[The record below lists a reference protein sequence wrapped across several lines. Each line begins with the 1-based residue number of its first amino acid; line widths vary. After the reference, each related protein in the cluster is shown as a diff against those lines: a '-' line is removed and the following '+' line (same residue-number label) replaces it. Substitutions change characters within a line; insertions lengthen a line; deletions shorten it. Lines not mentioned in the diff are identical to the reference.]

1 MNNALRNVKEKATQT
16 ANSAPKAPSAP
27 TTTGGSIRQLVS
39 NARSTYN
46 EGGAQALREVKAR
59 GTQNTQS
66 TARTTGGTRL
76 QRVKNRDNI
85 GSYTENNFR
94 STPFDPAHPTLRSTL
109 GAMQDAFGSNTK
121 EWQKYFGIFQQET
134 QNSSSPIYSPYLF
147 NKPATNPKYAAQN
160 EAATQKFEAQWA
172 DAKAKAAYWAGRTD
186 LNLSD
191 DDIIARVNLDGYSEI
206 KALNKDIAQ
215 GKTAYFTRSLGY
227 SPDVLYGVIWA
238 ARNGGSTGN
247 DLADLTQYARGV
259 GKGYQRND
267 DIQARLDPVSE
278 RYNPYSVGSTADDLT
293 SYFGVSQFDTDWLQ
307 KNRYLLN
314 GDDNDVKRYQQVYAA
329 EQTTLQAEAEYA
341 ELQNRLQSWFKT
353 DVDDPDTIMDQLFKA
368 DDILGTKALDTLGKM
383 DESLRSGK
391 IMTMTRP
398 VEYSY
403 RDIEAQVR
411 QHCEEV
417 KAQKQTAELAN
428 EISEATGAGNTDIDA
443 NTNINL
449 SRNRNVQNAMPTM
462 QRYGTPGEKLA
473 FATSAPGYEAYQQ
486 QVTDAVTT
494 AQMSPEKTYAMLL
507 YDANQYAAKNYLAA
521 REEEDAYRE
530 ALARYDEEIA
540 DLRAEG
546 VTEEALERWYPK
558 PERKEE
564 QFASIVQSYETAAK
578 LNGENGA
585 DTSLLKVMD
594 YLYDNGKDYVPTQ
607 WSATTAF
614 QMLLDS
620 GEYSYE
626 QVAQGA
632 RETIEQKQAKIE
644 EINGVL
650 EKAEEAGVAGADKYV
665 RNLRRQVEACQQDI
679 DDAKYFLI
687 PEEKDFKETVAEYK
701 TQAMEAWKGRE
712 WTYNRVLHN
721 SRDGIPFAAYA
732 LTNAGEYSE
741 WLNAIDTNYA
751 LMTDQEKDTYLY
763 LAATGGNEKAQEYY
777 KYLNEELL
785 PVRESGE
792 LQALAQDLASSG
804 VVGATAATALSVALS
819 PAQVAGTVYSV
830 IAKMRGEEINPYH
843 GSFAANMFI
852 SSARGTVK
860 NEIDEALGEDT
871 GWATFANIA
880 YDALT
885 SSGDS
890 LLSGAIGSGIAGSLG
905 GIASKI
911 PGGGKVAAYMADKG
925 ASVASVLFMGQE
937 AASGA
942 VMDAKMRGATD
953 TQALLMGGITWA
965 AESGT
970 EFLPMEEILDA
981 FKGSSTEAARG
992 LVARVVRSV
1001 FEEAPGE
1008 MVNELV
1014 EGIAD
1019 DQIMGAM
1026 SERNMAVREYM
1037 ANGMSEEEAER
1048 QATKDFVSDIL
1059 YAGAT
1064 GAMSGAMSTG
1074 TAWLGGKLNRQG
1086 NGTETQTGTDT
1097 GIDTMQEAAAGTMN
1111 AQGTAQQTGA
1121 PLTEAQT
1128 QRANEILQEKMA
1140 KSAQNNETGRL
1151 LNPTQSNQADA
1162 AESQKMQA
1170 FEAFYPQ
1177 LTALSK
1183 ARLTQNKAGVSSV
1196 ISGVMQALGLD
1207 AETARAAGQTLV
1219 ERIGGD
1225 RAVSAMQR
1233 ILYSSVEQG
1242 IDTGEAAKAIAYN
1255 ALAETESGANSVYE
1269 LSFGSIGSI
1278 PAETLNS
1285 FIAESLTN
1293 ANAEGAMQQMQ
1304 KRVTD
1309 NAIANMMREVVADGG
1324 LDGIR
1329 TYEVALRQAEENVR
1343 IARENLERVQAERDA
1358 AAQNLQDIQAKFAQ
1372 TPADPQIAGA
1382 MQQATRDMEGKAK
1395 VAAEYLQSMRKFQT
1409 QQQVAET
1416 TLSNAQESAMTKV
1429 RQEAMQRVMEQRAA
1443 LEAEARAAD
1452 EAARQMLAQ
1461 AQENVAAENEAQES
1475 AAESGQGY
1483 RRKQFIPYEGAVP
1496 QQRENTQRE
1505 TTVIDDA
1512 NLAQAQQIINQ
1523 AQNQADGPGKI
1534 RKLIKNAYLELFGTR
1549 FDRQKVVVDGVQFD
1563 NQPYEVTIYKNL
1575 IDKVVSDPGMSA
1587 EKMSVLGNLEQTI
1600 KNSEYLTSSGVDRSS
1615 QAKKDVVRYDYLSS
1629 GVKINGTD
1637 YNAVLTI
1644 EVYDHNNKMK
1654 TYRLEN
1660 IEMTPTSE
1668 ITTGYVLA
1676 LRGVLPGEHFTSLT
1690 SGTVPGP
1697 QGGASSSAD
1706 SVAQNAASVN
1716 PSVSSSTLEYSYG
1729 AQEGTQR
1736 TQAEANGPVIS
1747 PIETA
1752 RQLAN
1757 DLGIGATLGTRKMDV
1772 SKRGQVPK
1780 EVLGYYERRAKYM
1793 AVREGEASNFGVTM
1807 HEAGHAI
1814 ADKTGLTGTQEMIDR
1829 LAPEFAKN
1837 YSADN
1842 LGREAFAEFT
1852 RLYMQDSTQAET
1864 FAGREFMQQFETALR
1879 NAGIDKAVH
1888 TARDRIQSYEA
1899 ATTLERVRASWIDQA
1914 DTVRKG
1920 SLAEREAAFVTEV
1933 FDWTRPMENVDKAV
1947 YKQTGEYGNLRTTA
1961 KRRNFTDRVVSNL
1974 FTNALTDADGKI
1986 IGEAFSKA
1994 FEGIDAKNADD
2005 FISYALMKHALDRD
2019 AQGKQVLAND
2029 ITTQQMQRQ
2038 IAQMEEASPE
2048 YAEALDKFE
2057 NSWNKFM
2064 QAWMVDT
2071 GMLSQADFDAM
2082 RAMYPHY
2089 LPTQRYLGNEAGY
2102 RGGRGTFTLRSAK
2115 GSDLQ
2120 VINPLDSIANY
2131 VNRIVDTVYKNNA
2144 ALEWHNAFQTTEGL
2158 GQYAREITSDMAR
2171 ESVNTEDVQA
2181 QVRQILED
2189 AKTDSDVL
2197 ADVLNAIGTEAVAWR
2212 DTGTSKEGNVLAV
2225 QLPDGTKAYYQFTQ
2239 EGKLL
2244 YNALTGN
2251 GKATSAQVTSAL
2263 RPFARLTG
2271 FMSKMATTYAPTFAA
2286 SNPIK
2291 DIQSSINYG
2300 SWATTYGDGMFKW
2313 ARAFYEVW
2321 KEKGEYKN
2329 YLAMGGGGWNAVQT
2343 GTRAATDEYRAKLF
2357 KDYWKRDTKSRIGH
2371 VGEKVMDAITLDRL
2385 NEIIENTSRY
2395 AEYRFGK
2402 HDKSTAEGNM
2412 QAFQAA
2418 QEVTTDF
2425 ASGGAGKAVVAARSI
2440 IPFLNPNLQGV
2451 YRAGRELT
2459 GKERGREGA
2468 RMAKRVFNTAM
2479 VSAIAAVLRNA
2490 RGDEDKKRYAMIS
2503 DEIKTGHVILP
2514 NWFNKNSDRRFVRI
2528 PISQDPFDQAI
2539 HSMVTSAIEQYDGTD
2554 DFITELLA
2562 GASAIVSNVTLG
2574 ASELLEDGDVDERL
2588 NGIMSGTVFGPIWG
2602 LATNQNYY
2610 GGQII
2615 SDRLGELSK
2624 PLQYDDTTPEAF
2636 KWLGRVTGA
2645 SPKALEYLFN
2655 QYGGYGGQLLVNTT
2669 SNVMTG
2675 DFQPLDVVKSL
2686 LTSFHKRFTIDSA
2699 YTNDISSA
2707 YSANRAFLTELKNDV
2722 KKTGTDGGLLRGSL
2736 TEDERK
2742 QAYEEAVQ
2750 MTSKGG
2756 LIYDTND
2763 EISTL
2768 WEQVNAAKNDPDMT
2782 DAERNQKILEYRDAI
2797 ADKQMAVND
2806 AMTDYYNKY
2815 VSSPNLFER
2824 MIGGIQDVT
2833 PYTAFEKLS
2842 STFADDYDRG
2852 SDYMAKSHAVWEA
2865 TGKDSAIPHPK
2876 ESFSQGGV
2884 EYTISEKDWPA
2895 WEASYRDAYQA
2906 YVDANAARWNQLTE
2920 EQKLKVLTNAHTKAH
2935 DAAKAWYMQEHA
2947 SEMRQSGK

>member
-1 MNNALRNVKEKATQT
+1 M
-16 ANSAPKAPSAP
+16 
-27 TTTGGSIRQLVS
+27 
-39 NARSTYN
+39 
-46 EGGAQALREVKAR
+46 
-59 GTQNTQS
+59 
-66 TARTTGGTRL
+66 
-76 QRVKNRDNI
+76 
-85 GSYTENNFR
+85 
-94 STPFDPAHPTLRSTL
+94 PA
-109 GAMQDAFGSNTK
+109 
-121 EWQKYFGIFQQET
+121 
-134 QNSSSPIYSPYLF
+134 
-147 NKPATNPKYAAQN
+147 
-160 EAATQKFEAQWA
+160 
-172 DAKAKAAYWAGRTD
+172 
-186 LNLSD
+186 
-191 DDIIARVNLDGYSEI
+191 
-206 KALNKDIAQ
+206 
-215 GKTAYFTRSLGY
+215 
-227 SPDVLYGVIWA
+227 
-238 ARNGGSTGN
+238 
-247 DLADLTQYARGV
+247 
-259 GKGYQRND
+259 
-267 DIQARLDPVSE
+267 
-278 RYNPYSVGSTADDLT
+278 
-293 SYFGVSQFDTDWLQ
+293 
-307 KNRYLLN
+307 YLLN

-353 DVDDPDTIMDQLFKA
+353 DVDDPDAIMEQLFKA

-403 RDIEAQVR
+403 REIEAQVR

-449 SRNRNVQNAMPTM
+449 SRSRNVQNSWPTV

-507 YDANQYAAKNYLAA
+507 YDANQYAAKNYLAV

-540 DLRAEG
+540 DLRAQG
-546 VTEEALERWYPK
+546 VTEEELARWYPK
-558 PERKEE
+558 PERKEA
-564 QFASIVQSYETAAK
+564 QISDIVQSYETAAK
-578 LNGENGA
+578 LNGGNGA

-650 EKAEEAGVAGADKYV
+650 KKAEEAGVAGADKYV

-687 PEEKDFKETVAEYK
+687 PEEKDFKEVVSAYREKAKEAWSGFDLFAGFK
-701 TQAMEAWKGRE
+701 TQKDGVPQFDYQLATIVNEKTGR
-712 WTYNRVLHN
+712 R
-721 SRDGIPFAAYA
+721 GIHDNQSDRYINF
-732 LTNAGEYSE
+732 LTDNE
-741 WLNAIDTNYA
+741 I
-751 LMTDQEKDTYLY
+751 DTYLY
-763 LAATGGNEKAQEYY
+763 ISATQGYDKAQEYY
-777 KYLNEELL
+777 NHLKEEAL
-785 PVRESGE
+785 PVRASSAVAENT
-792 LQALAQDLASSG
+792 ADIASSG
-804 VVGATAATALSVALS
+804 ALGAAAATALSVLAS
-819 PAQVAGTVYSV
+819 PAQAVGTVYSA
-830 IAKMRGEEINPYH
+830 IAAKRGDEINPYH

-860 NEIDEALGEDT
+860 NEINNALGEDT
-871 GWATFANIA
+871 GWATFANMA

-885 SSGDS
+885 NSGDS
-890 LLSGAIGSGIAGSLG
+890 LLSGAIGSGIAGSIG

-911 PGGGKVAAYMADKG
+911 PGGGKVAAYMAGRG
-925 ASVASVLFMGQE
+925 AKVGSTLFLGQK

-942 VMDAKMRGATD
+942 VMDAKLRGATD
-953 TQALLMGGITWA
+953 TQALLMGGITWVV
-965 AESGT
+965 ESGT
-970 EFLPMEEILDA
+970 EFLPMDEILDA

-1008 MVNELV
+1008 MASELL
-1014 EGIAD
+1014 EGLAD
-1019 DQIMGAM
+1019 KWIMGAM

-1064 GAMSGAMSTG
+1064 GAMSGAMSTS
-1074 TAWLGGKLNRQG
+1074 TVWLGGKLRRQG
-1086 NGTETQTGTDT
+1086 TGTEAQTGMDT
-1097 GIDTMQEAAAGTMN
+1097 SVDTTQETAAETVN
-1111 AQGTAQQTGA
+1111 AQETAQQTGA
-1121 PLTEAQT
+1121 PLTEAQA

-1140 KSAQNNETGRL
+1140 KSAQNNEIGRL
-1151 LNPTQSNQADA
+1151 LNPTKSNQADA
-1162 AESQKMQA
+1162 AESRKMQA

-1255 ALAETESGANSVYE
+1255 ALSETESGANSVYE

-1285 FIAESLTN
+1285 FISESLTN
-1293 ANAEGAMQQMQ
+1293 ANAEGSMQQMQ

-1343 IARENLERVQAERDA
+1343 TARENLERVQAERDA

-1395 VAAEYLQSMRKFQT
+1395 VVAEYLQSMRKFQT

-1429 RQEAMQRVMEQRAA
+1429 RQEAIQRVMEQRAA

-1461 AQENVAAENEAQES
+1461 AKENAAAQNAAQES
-1475 AAESGQGY
+1475 TAESGQGY

-1512 NLAQAQQIINQ
+1512 NLAQAQQILSD
-1523 AQNQADGPGKI
+1523 AQQEAESPSGVRSLVKA
-1534 RKLIKNAYLELFGTR
+1534 AYRALFGER
-1549 FDRQKVVVDGVQFD
+1549 FNQKQVTVDNVQFD
-1563 NQPYEVTIYKNL
+1563 GQPYTVTIFKNL
-1575 IDKVVSDPGMSA
+1575 INKVVSDPNLSA
-1587 EKMSVLGNLEQTI
+1587 EKMSVLGQIEQVI
-1600 KNSEYLTSSGVDRSS
+1600 KKANYEESSGVDRMT
-1615 QAKKDVVRYDYLSS
+1615 QNKDEVVRYDYLSS
-1629 GVKINGTD
+1629 DASINGTNYD
-1637 YNAVLTI
+1637 LRFVV
-1644 EVYDHNNKMK
+1644 EVYEKHNKLK
-1654 TYRLEN
+1654 TYLLRD
-1660 IEMTPTSE
+1660 IEMTPASLP
-1668 ITTGYVLA
+1668 TTGPVPA
-1676 LRGVLPGEHFTSLT
+1676 HTGTTTLPPTGSVPAAQSGESFD
-1690 SGTVPGP
+1690 V
-1697 QGGASSSAD
+1697 D
-1706 SVAQNAASVN
+1706 SIAQNATSVN
-1716 PSVSSSTLEYSYG
+1716 PSVSNSTLEYSYG
-1729 AQEGTQR
+1729 AQEGTHR
-1736 TQAEANGPVIS
+1736 TQAEASAPVIS

-1752 RQLAN
+1752 RQLAGE
-1757 DLGIGATLGTRKMDV
+1757 LGIGATLGTRKMDV

-1814 ADKTGLTGTQEMIDR
+1814 ADKTGLTGTQEMIDH

-1837 YSADN
+1837 YSADK

-1933 FDWTRPMENVDKAV
+1933 FDWTRPMEDVDKAV
-1947 YKQTGEYGNLRTTA
+1947 YKQTGKYGNLRTTA

-1974 FTNALTDADGKI
+1974 FTNALTDADGKV

-2038 IAQMEEASPE
+2038 IAQMEEANPE

-2131 VNRIVDTVYKNNA
+2131 VSRIVDTVYKNNA

-2181 QVRQILED
+2181 QVRRILED
-2189 AKTDSDVL
+2189 AKTDGDVL
-2197 ADVLNAIGTEAVAWR
+2197 ADVLNAIGPEAVAWR

-2225 QLPDGTKAYYQFTQ
+2225 QLPDGTKAY
-2239 EGKLL
+2239 
-2244 YNALTGN
+2244 
-2251 GKATSAQVTSAL
+2251 
-2263 RPFARLTG
+2263 
-2271 FMSKMATTYAPTFAA
+2271 
-2286 SNPIK
+2286 
-2291 DIQSSINYG
+2291 
-2300 SWATTYGDGMFKW
+2300 
-2313 ARAFYEVW
+2313 
-2321 KEKGEYKN
+2321 
-2329 YLAMGGGGWNAVQT
+2329 
-2343 GTRAATDEYRAKLF
+2343 
-2357 KDYWKRDTKSRIGH
+2357 
-2371 VGEKVMDAITLDRL
+2371 
-2385 NEIIENTSRY
+2385 
-2395 AEYRFGK
+2395 
-2402 HDKSTAEGNM
+2402 
-2412 QAFQAA
+2412 
-2418 QEVTTDF
+2418 
-2425 ASGGAGKAVVAARSI
+2425 
-2440 IPFLNPNLQGV
+2440 
-2451 YRAGRELT
+2451 
-2459 GKERGREGA
+2459 
-2468 RMAKRVFNTAM
+2468 
-2479 VSAIAAVLRNA
+2479 
-2490 RGDEDKKRYAMIS
+2490 
-2503 DEIKTGHVILP
+2503 
-2514 NWFNKNSDRRFVRI
+2514 
-2528 PISQDPFDQAI
+2528 
-2539 HSMVTSAIEQYDGTD
+2539 
-2554 DFITELLA
+2554 
-2562 GASAIVSNVTLG
+2562 
-2574 ASELLEDGDVDERL
+2574 
-2588 NGIMSGTVFGPIWG
+2588 
-2602 LATNQNYY
+2602 
-2610 GGQII
+2610 
-2615 SDRLGELSK
+2615 
-2624 PLQYDDTTPEAF
+2624 
-2636 KWLGRVTGA
+2636 
-2645 SPKALEYLFN
+2645 
-2655 QYGGYGGQLLVNTT
+2655 
-2669 SNVMTG
+2669 
-2675 DFQPLDVVKSL
+2675 
-2686 LTSFHKRFTIDSA
+2686 
-2699 YTNDISSA
+2699 
-2707 YSANRAFLTELKNDV
+2707 
-2722 KKTGTDGGLLRGSL
+2722 
-2736 TEDERK
+2736 
-2742 QAYEEAVQ
+2742 
-2750 MTSKGG
+2750 
-2756 LIYDTND
+2756 
-2763 EISTL
+2763 
-2768 WEQVNAAKNDPDMT
+2768 
-2782 DAERNQKILEYRDAI
+2782 
-2797 ADKQMAVND
+2797 
-2806 AMTDYYNKY
+2806 
-2815 VSSPNLFER
+2815 
-2824 MIGGIQDVT
+2824 
-2833 PYTAFEKLS
+2833 
-2842 STFADDYDRG
+2842 
-2852 SDYMAKSHAVWEA
+2852 
-2865 TGKDSAIPHPK
+2865 
-2876 ESFSQGGV
+2876 
-2884 EYTISEKDWPA
+2884 
-2895 WEASYRDAYQA
+2895 
-2906 YVDANAARWNQLTE
+2906 
-2920 EQKLKVLTNAHTKAH
+2920 
-2935 DAAKAWYMQEHA
+2935 
-2947 SEMRQSGK
+2947 

>member
-1 MNNALRNVKEKATQT
+1 MNNALSRIKEKATQT
-16 ANSAPKAPSAP
+16 ANSAPKTPSAP

-39 NARSTYN
+39 NARSTYS
-46 EGGAQALREVKAR
+46 EGGAQALREVKTR
-59 GTQNTQS
+59 GPRNTQ
-66 TARTTGGTRL
+66 TAARTTGGTRL
-76 QRVKNRDNI
+76 QRIKTSDSI
-85 GSYTENNFR
+85 GGYTENSFQ

-109 GAMQDAFGSNTK
+109 GAMQDAFGSNPK

-215 GKTAYFTRSLGY
+215 GKTGYYTRSLGY
-227 SPDVLYGVIWA
+227 SPEVLYGVIWA

-259 GKGYQRND
+259 GNGYERND

-293 SYFGVSQFDTDWLQ
+293 SYFGVAQFDTDWLQ

-353 DVDDPDTIMDQLFKA
+353 DVDDPDAIMEQLFKA

-403 RDIEAQVR
+403 REIEAQVR

-449 SRNRNVQNAMPTM
+449 SRSRNVQNSWPTV

-486 QVTDAVTT
+486 QVSDAVTT

-507 YDANQYAAKNYLAA
+507 YDANQYAAKNYLAV

-540 DLRAEG
+540 DLRAQG
-546 VTEEALERWYPK
+546 VTEEELARWYPK
-558 PERKEE
+558 PERKEA
-564 QFASIVQSYETAAK
+564 QISDIVQSYETAAK
-578 LNGENGA
+578 LNGVNGA

-650 EKAEEAGVAGADKYV
+650 KKAEEAGVAGADKYV

-687 PEEKDFKETVAEYK
+687 PEEKDFKEVVSAYREKAKEAWSGFDLFAGFK
-701 TQAMEAWKGRE
+701 TQKDGVPQFDYQLATIVNEKTGR
-712 WTYNRVLHN
+712 R
-721 SRDGIPFAAYA
+721 GIHDNQSDRYINF
-732 LTNAGEYSE
+732 LTDNE
-741 WLNAIDTNYA
+741 I
-751 LMTDQEKDTYLY
+751 DTYLY
-763 LAATGGNEKAQEYY
+763 ISATQGYDKAQEYY
-777 KYLNEELL
+777 NHLKEEAL
-785 PVRESGE
+785 PVRASNAVAENT
-792 LQALAQDLASSG
+792 ADIASSG
-804 VVGATAATALSVALS
+804 ALGAAAATALSVLAS
-819 PAQVAGTVYSV
+819 PAQAVGTVYSA
-830 IAKMRGEEINPYH
+830 IAAIRGDEINPYH

-852 SSARGTVK
+852 TSARGTVK
-860 NEIDEALGEDT
+860 SEINDALGEDT
-871 GWATFANIA
+871 GWAKFANMA

-890 LLSGAIGSGIAGSLG
+890 LLSGAIGSGIAGSIG

-925 ASVASVLFMGQE
+925 ASVSSVLFMGQE

-942 VMDAKMRGATD
+942 VMDAKLRGATD

-970 EFLPMEEILDA
+970 EFLPMEKILDA

-1001 FEEAPGE
+1001 FVEAPGE
-1008 MVNELV
+1008 MVNELL

-1026 SERNMAVREYM
+1026 SERDMAVREYM

-1064 GAMSGAMSTG
+1064 GAMSGAMSTS
-1074 TAWLGGKLNRQG
+1074 TAWLGGKLHRQG
-1086 NGTETQTGTDT
+1086 TGTEAQTGTDT
-1097 GIDTMQEAAAGTMN
+1097 GVDTTQEAAANTVN
-1111 AQGTAQQTGA
+1111 AQGTAQQQGA
-1121 PLTEAQT
+1121 PLTEAQA

-1140 KSAQNNETGRL
+1140 KNAQNNETGRL
-1151 LNPTQSNQADA
+1151 LNLTESNAADA
-1162 AESQKMQA
+1162 AESRKMQA

-1255 ALAETESGANSVYE
+1255 ALAETESGANTVYE

-1293 ANAEGAMQQMQ
+1293 ANAEGSMQQMQ

-1324 LDGIR
+1324 LDGVR

-1343 IARENLERVQAERDA
+1343 TARENLERVQAERDA

-1395 VAAEYLQSMRKFQT
+1395 VVAEYLQSMRKFQT

-1429 RQEAMQRVMEQRAA
+1429 RQEAVQRVMEQRAA

-1461 AQENVAAENEAQES
+1461 AQENVAAENSAQSE
-1475 AAESGQGY
+1475 
-1483 RRKQFIPYEGAVP
+1483 
-1496 QQRENTQRE
+1496 
-1505 TTVIDDA
+1505 
-1512 NLAQAQQIINQ
+1512 
-1523 AQNQADGPGKI
+1523 
-1534 RKLIKNAYLELFGTR
+1534 ELFDVG
-1549 FDRQKVVVDGVQFD
+1549 
-1563 NQPYEVTIYKNL
+1563 
-1575 IDKVVSDPGMSA
+1575 SA
-1587 EKMSVLGNLEQTI
+1587 
-1600 KNSEYLTSSGVDRSS
+1600 
-1615 QAKKDVVRYDYLSS
+1615 
-1629 GVKINGTD
+1629 
-1637 YNAVLTI
+1637 
-1644 EVYDHNNKMK
+1644 
-1654 TYRLEN
+1654 
-1660 IEMTPTSE
+1660 
-1668 ITTGYVLA
+1668 
-1676 LRGVLPGEHFTSLT
+1676 
-1690 SGTVPGP
+1690 
-1697 QGGASSSAD
+1697 
-1706 SVAQNAASVN
+1706 AQNAVSVN
-1716 PSVSSSTLEYSYG
+1716 PGVSNSTLEYSYEG
-1729 AQEGTQR
+1729 QEGTQR
-1736 TQAEANGPVIS
+1736 TQAEANTPVIS

-1752 RQLAN
+1752 RQLAGE
-1757 DLGIGATLGTRKMDV
+1757 LGIGATLGTRKMDV

-1814 ADKTGLTGTQEMIDR
+1814 ADKTGLTGTQEMIDH

-1837 YSADN
+1837 YSADK

-1852 RLYMQDSTQAET
+1852 RLYMQDSTQAEA

-1933 FDWTRPMENVDKAV
+1933 FDWTRPMEDVDKAV

-1974 FTNALTDADGKI
+1974 FTNALTDADGKV

-2038 IAQMEEASPE
+2038 IVQMEEASPE

-2131 VNRIVDTVYKNNA
+2131 VQRIVDTVYKNNA

-2181 QVRQILED
+2181 QVRRILED
-2189 AKTDSDVL
+2189 AKTDGDVL
-2197 ADVLNAIGTEAVAWR
+2197 ADVLNAIGPEAVAWR

-2225 QLPDGTKAYYQFTQ
+2225 QLPDGTKVYYQFTQ

-2251 GKATSAQVTSAL
+2251 GKATSAQVTAAL
-2263 RPFARLTG
+2263 RPLARLTG

-2300 SWATTYGDGMFKW
+2300 SWATTYGDGMVKW

-2321 KEKGEYKN
+2321 KEKGEYRN

-2343 GTRAATDEYRAKLF
+2343 GTRAAADKYRAKLF
-2357 KDYWKRDTKSRIGH
+2357 KDYWKRDAKSRIGH
-2371 VGEKVMDAITLDRL
+2371 VGEKVMDVITLDRL

-2412 QAFQAA
+2412 KAFQAA

-2451 YRAGRELT
+2451 YRAVRELT
-2459 GKERGREGA
+2459 GRERGREGA
-2468 RMAKRVFNTAM
+2468 RMAKRIFNMAM

-2490 RGDEDKKRYAMIS
+2490 QGDEDDKKRYAMIS
-2503 DEIKTGHVILP
+2503 DEIKTGHIIVP

-2539 HSMVTSAIEQYDGTD
+2539 HSIVTSAIEQYDGTD

-2574 ASELLEDGDVDERL
+2574 VSELLEDGDVEARL

-2615 SDRLGELSK
+2615 SDRLGGLSN

-2675 DFQPLDVVKSL
+2675 DFKSLDVVKSL

-2722 KKTGTDGGLLRGSL
+2722 QKTGTDGGLLRGGL

-2742 QAYEEAVQ
+2742 RAYEEAVQ
-2750 MTSKGG
+2750 MTSEGG
-2756 LIYDTND
+2756 LIYETNG
-2763 EISTL
+2763 EISEL
-2768 WEQVNAAKNDPDMT
+2768 WKQVTAAKNDPDMT
-2782 DAERNQKILEYRDAI
+2782 DAERNQKILECRDAI

-2806 AMTDYYNKY
+2806 VMTDYYNKY
-2815 VSSPNLFER
+2815 VNSPNLFER

-2842 STFADDYDRG
+2842 STFADDYDKG
-2852 SDYMAKSHAVWEA
+2852 SDYMMKSHAVWEA

-2876 ESFSQGGV
+2876 ESFSRGGV
-2884 EYTISEKDWPA
+2884 EYTISEADWPA

-2906 YVDANAARWNQLTE
+2906 YVDANAAKWNQLTE
-2920 EQKLKVLTNAHTKAH
+2920 EQKLKVLTNAHKEGN
-2935 DAAKAWYMQEHA
+2935 DAAKAWYVKEHEA
-2947 SEMRQSGK
+2947 EMRQSGK

>member
-1 MNNALRNVKEKATQT
+1 MPRTTRQTVQDSRLNNLYNGRTEYTST
-16 ANSAPKAPSAP
+16 RNSASP
-27 TTTGGSIRQLVS
+27 TRQ
-39 NARSTYN
+39 T
-46 EGGAQALREVKAR
+46 
-59 GTQNTQS
+59 
-66 TARTTGGTRL
+66 
-76 QRVKNRDNI
+76 
-85 GSYTENNFR
+85 
-94 STPFDPAHPTLRSTL
+94 FDPSKATLRSTL
-109 GAMQDAFGSNTK
+109 SAMYDVSGNDMQK
-121 EWQKYFGIFQQET
+121 WQKYFGMFQQET

-227 SPDVLYGVIWA
+227 SPDALYGVIWA
-238 ARNGGSTGN
+238 ARNGGSTGDELV
-247 DLADLTQYARGV
+247 DLMQYARGV
-259 GKGYQRND
+259 GNGYQRND

-293 SYFGVSQFDTDWLQ
+293 SYFGVAQFDTDWLQ

-449 SRNRNVQNAMPTM
+449 SRSRNVQNSWNTM

-473 FATSAPGYEAYQQ
+473 FATSAPGYEVYQQ

-494 AQMSPEKTYAMLL
+494 AQMTPEKTYAMLL

-521 REEEDAYRE
+521 REAEDARAT
-530 ALARYDEEIA
+530 ALAEYDEEVA
-540 DLRAEG
+540 DMMRQGASKEDI
-546 VTEEALERWYPK
+546 EKWFPK
-558 PERKEE
+558 PDKQDER
-564 QFASIVQSYETAAK
+564 FASIVQSYETAAK

-644 EINGVL
+644 EINSVL
-650 EKAEEAGVAGADKYV
+650 EKAEEAGVAGANKYV

-687 PEEKDFKETVAEYK
+687 PEEEDFKEVVSAYREKAKEAWSGFDLFAGFK
-701 TQAMEAWKGRE
+701 TQKDGVPQFDYQLATIVNEKTGRRGNHDSGSDR
-712 WTYNRVLHN
+712 YIN
-721 SRDGIPFAAYA
+721 F
-732 LTNAGEYSE
+732 LTDNE
-741 WLNAIDTNYA
+741 I
-751 LMTDQEKDTYLY
+751 DTYLY
-763 LAATGGNEKAQEYY
+763 ISATQGYDKAQEYY
-777 KYLNEELL
+777 NHLKEEAL
-785 PVRESGE
+785 PVRVSGAVAE
-792 LQALAQDLASSG
+792 NTAEIASSG
-804 VVGATAATALSVALS
+804 ALGAAAMTAASVLAS
-819 PAQVAGTVYSV
+819 PAQAVGTVYSV
-830 IAKMRGEEINPYH
+830 IAKLRGDEINPYH

-860 NEIDEALGEDT
+860 NEIDEAFGDHT
-871 GWATFANIA
+871 GWAKFANIA

-890 LLSGAIGSGIAGSLG
+890 LLSGAMGMGNN
-905 GIASKI
+905 
-911 PGGGKVAAYMADKG
+911 
-925 ASVASVLFMGQE
+925 VASILFMGSE
-937 AASGA
+937 AAGGA

-953 TQALLMGGITWA
+953 TQALLMGGITWV

-970 EFLPMEEILDA
+970 EFLPMEKILDA
-981 FKGSSTEAARG
+981 FKSGSTEAARE
-992 LVARVVRSV
+992 LVSRVVRSV

-1008 MVNELV
+1008 MVNELM
-1014 EGIAD
+1014 EGLAD
-1019 DQIMGAM
+1019 KWIMGAM

-1064 GAMSGAMSTG
+1064 GAMSGAMSTS
-1074 TAWLGGKLNRQG
+1074 TAWLGGKLHRQG
-1086 NGTETQTGTDT
+1086 TGTETQTGTDT
-1097 GIDTMQEAAAGTMN
+1097 SMDTMQEAAVGTMN
-1111 AQGTAQQTGA
+1111 AQGTAQQQGA
-1121 PLTEAQT
+1121 PLTEAQA

-1151 LNPTQSNQADA
+1151 LNLAESNAADA

-1255 ALAETESGANSVYE
+1255 ALSETESGANSVYE

-1293 ANAEGAMQQMQ
+1293 ANAEGSMQQMQ

-1343 IARENLERVQAERDA
+1343 TARENLERVQAERDA

-1395 VAAEYLQSMRKFQT
+1395 VVSEYLQSMRKFQT

-1429 RQEAMQRVMEQRAA
+1429 RQEAVQRVMEQRAA
-1443 LEAEARAAD
+1443 LAAEARAAD

-1461 AQENVAAENEAQES
+1461 AQENVAAENAAQES
-1475 AAESGQGY
+1475 TAESGQGY

-1512 NLAQAQQIINQ
+1512 NLAQAQQILSD
-1523 AQNQADGPGKI
+1523 AQQ
-1534 RKLIKNAYLELFGTR
+1534 E
-1549 FDRQKVVVDGVQFD
+1549 
-1563 NQPYEVTIYKNL
+1563 
-1575 IDKVVSDPGMSA
+1575 A
-1587 EKMSVLGNLEQTI
+1587 ES
-1600 KNSEYLTSSGVDRSS
+1600 
-1615 QAKKDVVRYDYLSS
+1615 
-1629 GVKINGTD
+1629 
-1637 YNAVLTI
+1637 
-1644 EVYDHNNKMK
+1644 
-1654 TYRLEN
+1654 
-1660 IEMTPTSE
+1660 
-1668 ITTGYVLA
+1668 
-1676 LRGVLPGEHFTSLT
+1676 
-1690 SGTVPGP
+1690 
-1697 QGGASSSAD
+1697 
-1706 SVAQNAASVN
+1706 
-1716 PSVSSSTLEYSYG
+1716 PSNSTLEYSYG
-1729 AQEGTQR
+1729 GQEGTQR
-1736 TQAEANGPVIS
+1736 MQAEASAPVIS

-1752 RQLAN
+1752 RQLAGE
-1757 DLGIGATLGTRKMDV
+1757 LGIGATLGTRKMDV
-1772 SKRGQVPK
+1772 SQRGQVPK

-1793 AVREGEASNFGVTM
+1793 AIREGEASNFGVTM

-1814 ADKTGLTGTQEMIDR
+1814 ADKTGLTGTQEMIDH

-1933 FDWTRPMENVDKAV
+1933 FDWTRPMEDVDKAV

-1974 FTNALTDADGKI
+1974 FTNALTDADGRI

-2029 ITTQQMQRQ
+2029 ITTQQMQWQ

-2144 ALEWHNAFQTTEGL
+2144 ALEWHNAFQATEGL

-2181 QVRQILED
+2181 QVRRILED

-2212 DTGTSKEGNVLAV
+2212 DTGTSREGNVLAV

-2251 GKATSAQVTSAL
+2251 GKATSAQVTAAL

-2300 SWATTYGDGMFKW
+2300 SWATTYGDGMVKW

-2321 KEKGEYKN
+2321 KEKGEYRN

-2357 KDYWKRDTKSRIGH
+2357 KDYWKRDAKSRIGH
-2371 VGEKVMDAITLDRL
+2371 VGEKVRDVITLDRL

-2425 ASGGAGKAVVAARSI
+2425 ASGGAGKAVVALRSI

-2459 GKERGREGA
+2459 GRERGREGA
-2468 RMAKRVFNTAM
+2468 RMAKRIFNMAM

-2490 RGDEDKKRYAMIS
+2490 QGDDDDKKRYAMIS
-2503 DEIKTGHVILP
+2503 DEIKTGHIILP
-2514 NWFNKNSDRRFVRI
+2514 NWFNKDSDRRFVRI

-2675 DFQPLDVVKSL
+2675 DFQPLDVAKSL

-2707 YSANRAFLTELKNDV
+2707 YSANRAFLTTLKNDV
-2722 KKTGTDGGLLRGSL
+2722 QKTGTDGGLLRGGL

-2742 QAYEEAVQ
+2742 QAYEAAVQ
-2750 MTSKGG
+2750 MTGKGG
-2756 LIYDTND
+2756 LIYETNG
-2763 EISTL
+2763 EISEL
-2768 WEQVNAAKNDPDMT
+2768 WKQVTAAKNDPDMT
-2782 DAERNQKILEYRDAI
+2782 DAERNWKILECRDAI

-2815 VSSPNLFER
+2815 VNSPNLFER

-2842 STFADDYDRG
+2842 STFADDYDKG
-2852 SDYMAKSHAVWEA
+2852 SDYMMKSHAVWEA

-2884 EYTISEKDWPA
+2884 EYTISEADWPA

-2906 YVDANAARWNQLTE
+2906 YVDENAAKWNQLTE
-2920 EQKLKVLTNAHTKAH
+2920 EQKLKVLTNAHKEGH
-2935 DAAKAWYMQEHA
+2935 DAAKAWYVKEHA

>member
-1 MNNALRNVKEKATQT
+1 MDRSDRSVAHGSKIREEAPRYAKTSAEYAQRRNSSGDSAQRTSYSNDYSGNAGTRQQSVSMPRTTRQTVQDSRLNNLYNGRTEYTST
-16 ANSAPKAPSAP
+16 RNSASP
-27 TTTGGSIRQLVS
+27 TRQ
-39 NARSTYN
+39 T
-46 EGGAQALREVKAR
+46 
-59 GTQNTQS
+59 
-66 TARTTGGTRL
+66 
-76 QRVKNRDNI
+76 
-85 GSYTENNFR
+85 
-94 STPFDPAHPTLRSTL
+94 FDPSRATLRSTL
-109 GAMQDAFGSNTK
+109 SAMYDVSGNDMQK
-121 EWQKYFGIFQQET
+121 WQKYFGMFQQET

-227 SPDVLYGVIWA
+227 SPDALYGVIWA
-238 ARNGGSTGN
+238 ARNGGSTGDELV
-247 DLADLTQYARGV
+247 DLMQYARGV

-293 SYFGVSQFDTDWLQ
+293 SYFGVAQFDTDWLQ

-353 DVDDPDTIMDQLFKA
+353 DIDDPDTIMEQLFKA
-368 DDILGTKALDTLGKM
+368 DDILGTKALDTLGRM

-449 SRNRNVQNAMPTM
+449 SRSRNVQNSWNTM

-494 AQMSPEKTYAMLL
+494 AQMTPEKTYAMLL

-521 REEEDAYRE
+521 REAEDARAT
-530 ALARYDEEIA
+530 ALAEYDEEVA
-540 DLRAEG
+540 DMMRQGASKEDI
-546 VTEEALERWYPK
+546 EKWFPK
-558 PERKEE
+558 PDKQDER
-564 QFASIVQSYETAAK
+564 FASIVQSYETAAK
-578 LNGENGA
+578 LNGGNGA

-650 EKAEEAGVAGADKYV
+650 EKAEEAGVAGAGKYV
-665 RNLRRQVEACQQDI
+665 RNLRRQVEACRQDI

-763 LAATGGNEKAQEYY
+763 LAATGGNKKAQEYY
-777 KYLNEELL
+777 NYLNEELL

-819 PAQVAGTVYSV
+819 PAQAAGTVYSV
-830 IAKMRGEEINPYH
+830 IAKLRGDEINPYH

-860 NEIDEALGEDT
+860 NEINDALGEDT
-871 GWATFANIA
+871 GWAKFANIA

-992 LVARVVRSV
+992 LVARVVRSA

-1064 GAMSGAMSTG
+1064 GAMSGAMSTS
-1074 TAWLGGKLNRQG
+1074 TAWLGGKLHRQG
-1086 NGTETQTGTDT
+1086 TGTEAQNGTDT
-1097 GIDTMQEAAAGTMN
+1097 SIDTTQETAAGTMN
-1111 AQGTAQQTGA
+1111 AQGTVQQQGA
-1121 PLTEAQT
+1121 PLTEAQA

-1151 LNPTQSNQADA
+1151 LNLTESNAADA
-1162 AESQKMQA
+1162 AESRKMQA

-1255 ALAETESGANSVYE
+1255 TLSETESGANAVYE

-1285 FIAESLTN
+1285 FISESLTN
-1293 ANAEGAMQQMQ
+1293 ANAEGSMQQMQ

-1324 LDGIR
+1324 LEGIR

-1343 IARENLERVQAERDA
+1343 TARENLERVQAERDA

-1395 VAAEYLQSMRKFQT
+1395 VVAEYLQSMRKFQT

-1429 RQEAMQRVMEQRAA
+1429 RQEAVQRVMEQRAA

-1461 AQENVAAENEAQES
+1461 AQENAAAENAAQES
-1475 AAESGQGY
+1475 TAESGQGY

-1512 NLAQAQQIINQ
+1512 NLAQAQQILSD
-1523 AQNQADGPGKI
+1523 AQQEAESPSGVRSLVKA
-1534 RKLIKNAYLELFGTR
+1534 AYRALFGDR
-1549 FDRQKVVVDGVQFD
+1549 FNQKQVTVDNVQFD
-1563 NQPYEVTIYKNL
+1563 GQPYTVTIFKNL
-1575 IDKVVSDPGMSA
+1575 INKVVSDPSLSA
-1587 EKMSVLGNLEQTI
+1587 EKIAVLGQLEQVVQTAD
-1600 KNSEYLTSSGVDRSS
+1600 YVQSSGVDRSTQNKS
-1615 QAKKDVVRYDYLSS
+1615 DVTRYDYLASN
-1629 GVKINGTD
+1629 VNIDGTD
-1637 YNAVLTI
+1637 YGVNFIV
-1644 EVYDHNNKMK
+1644 EVYKPANKLK
-1654 TYRLEN
+1654 TYLLTD
-1660 IEMTPTSE
+1660 IEMTPTTLL
-1668 ITTGYVLA
+1668 TT
-1676 LRGVLPGEHFTSLT
+1676 
-1690 SGTVPGP
+1690 GTVPGP
-1697 QGGASSSAD
+1697 QSGTPLSVD
-1706 SVAQNAASVN
+1706 SIAQNATSVN
-1716 PSVSSSTLEYSYG
+1716 PSVSNSTQNYSYG

-1752 RQLAN
+1752 RQLAGE
-1757 DLGIGATLGTRKMDV
+1757 LGIGATLGTRKMDV

-1780 EVLGYYERRAKYM
+1780 EVLGYYERRARYM

-1852 RLYMQDSTQAET
+1852 RLYMQDSAQAET

-1933 FDWTRPMENVDKAV
+1933 FDWTRPMEDVDKAV

-1974 FTNALTDADGKI
+1974 FTNALTDADGRI

-2048 YAEALDKFE
+2048 YAKALDKFE

-2144 ALEWHNAFQTTEGL
+2144 ALEWHNAFQATEGL

-2171 ESVNTEDVQA
+2171 ESVNTQDVQA
-2181 QVRQILED
+2181 QVRRILED

-2251 GKATSAQVTSAL
+2251 GKATSAQVTAAL
-2263 RPFARLTG
+2263 RPLARLTG

-2300 SWATTYGDGMFKW
+2300 SWATTYVDGMAKW
-2313 ARAFYEVW
+2313 VQAFYEVW
-2321 KEKGEYKN
+2321 KEKGEYRN

-2343 GTRAATDEYRAKLF
+2343 GTRATTDEYRAKLF
-2357 KDYWKRDTKSRIGH
+2357 KDYWKRDAKSRIGH

-2459 GKERGREGA
+2459 GRERGREGA
-2468 RMAKRVFNTAM
+2468 RMAKRVFNMAM

-2490 RGDEDKKRYAMIS
+2490 QGDDDDRKRYAMIS
-2503 DEIKTGHVILP
+2503 DEIKTGHIILP

-2562 GASAIVSNVTLG
+2562 AASAIVSNVTLG
-2574 ASELLEDGDVDERL
+2574 ASELLEDGDVEARL

-2615 SDRLGELSK
+2615 SDRLDELSK

-2675 DFQPLDVVKSL
+2675 DFKPLDVAKSL

-2722 KKTGTDGGLLRGSL
+2722 QKTGTDGGLLRGGL

-2742 QAYEEAVQ
+2742 QAYEAAVQ

-2756 LIYDTND
+2756 LIYDTNG
-2763 EISTL
+2763 EISEL
-2768 WEQVNAAKNDPDMT
+2768 WKQVTAAKNDPDLT
-2782 DAERNQKILEYRDAI
+2782 DAERNQKILECRDAI

-2815 VSSPNLFER
+2815 VNSPNLFER

-2852 SDYMAKSHAVWEA
+2852 SDYMVKSQAVWEA

-2884 EYTISEKDWPA
+2884 EYTISEADWPA

-2906 YVDANAARWNQLTE
+2906 YVDANAAKWDQLTE
-2920 EQKLKVLTNAHTKAH
+2920 EQKLKVLTNAHKEGH
-2935 DAAKAWYMQEHA
+2935 DAAKAWYVKEHEA
-2947 SEMRQSGK
+2947 EMRQSGK

>member
-16 ANSAPKAPSAP
+16 ANSVPKAPSAP

-39 NARSTYN
+39 NARSSYN
-46 EGGAQALREVKAR
+46 ESGAAALREVKAR
-59 GTQNTQS
+59 GPQNTQS
-66 TARTTGGTRL
+66 AARTTVGARL
-76 QRVKNRDNI
+76 QRVKSRDNI
-85 GSYTENNFR
+85 GHYTENSFR

-121 EWQKYFGIFQQET
+121 EWQKYFGMFQQET

-278 RYNPYSVGSTADDLT
+278 RYNPYSVGSTADDLA
-293 SYFGVSQFDTDWLQ
+293 SYFGVAQFDTDWLQ

-341 ELQNRLQSWFKT
+341 ELQNRMQSWFKT
-353 DVDDPDTIMDQLFKA
+353 DVDDPDTIMEQLFKA

-449 SRNRNVQNAMPTM
+449 SRSRNVQNSWNTM

-473 FATSAPGYEAYQQ
+473 FATSAPGYEVYQQ

-494 AQMSPEKTYAMLL
+494 AQMTPEKTYAMLL

-521 REEEDAYRE
+521 REAEDARAT
-530 ALARYDEEIA
+530 ALAEYDEEVA
-540 DLRAEG
+540 DMMRQGASKEDI
-546 VTEEALERWYPK
+546 EKWFPK
-558 PERKEE
+558 PDKQDER
-564 QFASIVQSYETAAK
+564 FASIVQSYETAAK

-585 DTSLLKVMD
+585 DMSLLKVMD

-632 RETIEQKQAKIE
+632 RKTIEQKQAKIE

-687 PEEKDFKETVAEYK
+687 PEEEDFKEVVSAYREKAKEAWSGFDLFAGFK
-701 TQAMEAWKGRE
+701 TQKDGVPQFDYELATIVNEKTGR
-712 WTYNRVLHN
+712 R
-721 SRDGIPFAAYA
+721 GIHDSGSDRYINF
-732 LTNAGEYSE
+732 LTDNE
-741 WLNAIDTNYA
+741 I
-751 LMTDQEKDTYLY
+751 DTYLY
-763 LAATGGNEKAQEYY
+763 ISATQGYDKAQEYY
-777 KYLNEELL
+777 NHLKEEAL
-785 PVRESGE
+785 PVRVSGAVAE
-792 LQALAQDLASSG
+792 NTAEIASSG
-804 VVGATAATALSVALS
+804 ALGAAAMTAASVLAS
-819 PAQVAGTVYSV
+819 PAQAVGTVYSV
-830 IAKMRGEEINPYH
+830 IAKLRGDEINPYH

-860 NEIDEALGEDT
+860 NEIDEAFGEHT
-871 GWATFANIA
+871 GWAKFANIA

-890 LLSGAIGSGIAGSLG
+890 LLSGAMGMGSN
-905 GIASKI
+905 
-911 PGGGKVAAYMADKG
+911 
-925 ASVASVLFMGQE
+925 VASVLFMGSE
-937 AASGA
+937 AAGGA

-1064 GAMSGAMSTG
+1064 GAMSGAMSTS

-1086 NGTETQTGTDT
+1086 TGTETQTSTDT
-1097 GIDTMQEAAAGTMN
+1097 GVDTTQEAAANTVN
-1111 AQGTAQQTGA
+1111 AQGTAQQQGA
-1121 PLTEAQT
+1121 PLTEAQA
-1128 QRANEILQEKMA
+1128 QRANEILQGKMA
-1140 KSAQNNETGRL
+1140 ENARNNETGRL
-1151 LNPTQSNQADA
+1151 MNLAKNNQADA
-1162 AESQKMQA
+1162 AESAKLQA

-1255 ALAETESGANSVYE
+1255 ALSETESGANSVYE

-1285 FIAESLTN
+1285 FISESLTN
-1293 ANAEGAMQQMQ
+1293 ANAEGSMQQMQ

-1343 IARENLERVQAERDA
+1343 TARENLERVQAERDA

-1395 VAAEYLQSMRKFQT
+1395 VVSEYLQSMRKFQT

-1416 TLSNAQESAMTKV
+1416 TLSNAQENAMTKA
-1429 RQEAMQRVMEQRAA
+1429 RQEAVRRVMEQRAA
-1443 LEAEARAAD
+1443 LAAEARAAD

-1461 AQENVAAENEAQES
+1461 AQENVAAENAAQES
-1475 AAESGQGY
+1475 TAESGQGY

-1512 NLAQAQQIINQ
+1512 NLAQAQQIIED
-1523 AQNQADGPGKI
+1523 AQKQSPEPGGI
-1534 RKLIKNAYLELFGTR
+1534 RKLVKEAYRKLFENRFNGTN
-1549 FDRQKVVVDGVQFD
+1549 VIVDNVQFKG
-1563 NQPYEVTIYKNL
+1563 QPYSVKLFKNL
-1575 IDKVVSDPGMSA
+1575 VNKVISDPNLSA
-1587 EKMSVLGNLEQTI
+1587 EKLSVLHQLEQVLKTADY
-1600 KNSEYLTSSGVDRSS
+1600 SHSSAVDRSTQTKS
-1615 QAKKDVVRYDYLSS
+1615 DIIRYDYLVSDAT
-1629 GVKINGTD
+1629 INGTD
-1637 YNAVLTI
+1637 YNVDMTV
-1644 EVYDHNNKMK
+1644 EVYGGQNKFK
-1654 TYRLEN
+1654 TYLLKD
-1660 IEMTPTSE
+1660 IEMTPTSSQSE
-1668 ITTGYVLA
+1668 NVSPSVATGPVPA
-1676 LRGVLPGEHFTSLT
+1676 LEGSDSPVATGPVPALGES
-1690 SGTVPGP
+1690 
-1697 QGGASSSAD
+1697 GASFDVD
-1706 SVAQNAASVN
+1706 SVAQNATSVN
-1716 PSVSSSTLEYSYG
+1716 PSVSNSTLEYSYG
-1729 AQEGTQR
+1729 GQEG

-1752 RQLAN
+1752 RQLAGE
-1757 DLGIGATLGTRKMDV
+1757 LGIGAALGTRKMDV
-1772 SKRGQVPK
+1772 SQRGQVPK
-1780 EVLGYYERRAKYM
+1780 EVLGYYERHAKYM

-1933 FDWTRPMENVDKAV
+1933 FDWTRPMEDVDKAV

-1974 FTNALTDADGKI
+1974 FTSALTDADGRI

-2144 ALEWHNAFQTTEGL
+2144 ALEWHNAFQATEGL

-2181 QVRQILED
+2181 QVRRILED

-2212 DTGTSKEGNVLAV
+2212 DTGTSREGNVLAV

-2251 GKATSAQVTSAL
+2251 GKATSAQVDAAL
-2263 RPFARLTG
+2263 RPFGRMISGLARGFTG
-2271 FMSKMATTYAPTFAA
+2271 LISKMATTYAPTFAA
-2286 SNPIK
+2286 TNPIK

-2300 SWATTYGDGMFKW
+2300 SWATTYVDGMAKW
-2313 ARAFYEVW
+2313 VQAFYEVW
-2321 KEKGEYKN
+2321 KEKGEYRN

-2343 GTRAATDEYRAKLF
+2343 GTRAATNEYRAKLF
-2357 KDYWKRDTKSRIGH
+2357 KDYWKRDTKSRIGYI
-2371 VGEKVMDAITLDRL
+2371 GEKVKDTITLDRL

-2418 QEVTTDF
+2418 QEVTADF

-2459 GKERGREGA
+2459 GRERGREGA
-2468 RMAKRVFNTAM
+2468 RMAKRVFNMAM

-2490 RGDEDKKRYAMIS
+2490 QGDDDDKKRYAMIS
-2503 DEIKTGHVILP
+2503 DEIKTAHIIVP

-2528 PISQDPFDQAI
+2528 PISQDPLDQTVYG
-2539 HSMVTSAIEQYDGTD
+2539 MVTSAIEQYDGTD

-2562 GASAIVSNVTLG
+2562 AASAIVSNVTLG

-2636 KWLGRVTGA
+2636 KWLGRVTRA
-2645 SPKALEYLFN
+2645 SPKALEYLFS

-2675 DFQPLDVVKSL
+2675 DFQPLDVAKSL

-2707 YSANRAFLTELKNDV
+2707 YSANRAFLTTLKNDV
-2722 KKTGTDGGLLRGSL
+2722 EKTGTDGGMLRGSL

-2742 QAYEEAVQ
+2742 QAYEAAVQ

-2756 LIYDTND
+2756 LIYDTNG
-2763 EISTL
+2763 EISEL
-2768 WEQVNAAKNDPDMT
+2768 WKQVAAAKNDPDMT
-2782 DAERNQKILEYRDAI
+2782 DAERNQKILECRDAI

-2815 VSSPNLFER
+2815 VNSPNLFER

-2852 SDYMAKSHAVWEA
+2852 SDYMVKSQAVWEA

-2884 EYTISEKDWPA
+2884 EYTISEEDWPA
-2895 WEASYRDAYQA
+2895 WEASYRDAYRA
-2906 YVDANAARWNQLTE
+2906 YVDANAAKWDQLTE
-2920 EQKLKVLTNAHTKAH
+2920 EQKLKVLTNAHKEGH
-2935 DAAKAWYMQEHA
+2935 DAAKAWYMREHEA
-2947 SEMRQSGK
+2947 GMRRNGK

>member
-1 MNNALRNVKEKATQT
+1 
-16 ANSAPKAPSAP
+16 
-27 TTTGGSIRQLVS
+27 
-39 NARSTYN
+39 
-46 EGGAQALREVKAR
+46 
-59 GTQNTQS
+59 
-66 TARTTGGTRL
+66 
-76 QRVKNRDNI
+76 
-85 GSYTENNFR
+85 
-94 STPFDPAHPTLRSTL
+94 
-109 GAMQDAFGSNTK
+109 
-121 EWQKYFGIFQQET
+121 
-134 QNSSSPIYSPYLF
+134 
-147 NKPATNPKYAAQN
+147 
-160 EAATQKFEAQWA
+160 
-172 DAKAKAAYWAGRTD
+172 
-186 LNLSD
+186 
-191 DDIIARVNLDGYSEI
+191 
-206 KALNKDIAQ
+206 
-215 GKTAYFTRSLGY
+215 
-227 SPDVLYGVIWA
+227 
-238 ARNGGSTGN
+238 
-247 DLADLTQYARGV
+247 
-259 GKGYQRND
+259 
-267 DIQARLDPVSE
+267 
-278 RYNPYSVGSTADDLT
+278 
-293 SYFGVSQFDTDWLQ
+293 
-307 KNRYLLN
+307 
-314 GDDNDVKRYQQVYAA
+314 
-329 EQTTLQAEAEYA
+329 
-341 ELQNRLQSWFKT
+341 
-353 DVDDPDTIMDQLFKA
+353 
-368 DDILGTKALDTLGKM
+368 
-383 DESLRSGK
+383 
-391 IMTMTRP
+391 
-398 VEYSY
+398 
-403 RDIEAQVR
+403 
-411 QHCEEV
+411 
-417 KAQKQTAELAN
+417 
-428 EISEATGAGNTDIDA
+428 
-443 NTNINL
+443 
-449 SRNRNVQNAMPTM
+449 
-462 QRYGTPGEKLA
+462 
-473 FATSAPGYEAYQQ
+473 
-486 QVTDAVTT
+486 
-494 AQMSPEKTYAMLL
+494 
-507 YDANQYAAKNYLAA
+507 
-521 REEEDAYRE
+521 
-530 ALARYDEEIA
+530 
-540 DLRAEG
+540 
-546 VTEEALERWYPK
+546 
-558 PERKEE
+558 
-564 QFASIVQSYETAAK
+564 
-578 LNGENGA
+578 
-585 DTSLLKVMD
+585 
-594 YLYDNGKDYVPTQ
+594 
-607 WSATTAF
+607 
-614 QMLLDS
+614 
-620 GEYSYE
+620 
-626 QVAQGA
+626 
-632 RETIEQKQAKIE
+632 
-644 EINGVL
+644 
-650 EKAEEAGVAGADKYV
+650 
-665 RNLRRQVEACQQDI
+665 
-679 DDAKYFLI
+679 
-687 PEEKDFKETVAEYK
+687 
-701 TQAMEAWKGRE
+701 
-712 WTYNRVLHN
+712 
-721 SRDGIPFAAYA
+721 
-732 LTNAGEYSE
+732 
-741 WLNAIDTNYA
+741 
-751 LMTDQEKDTYLY
+751 
-763 LAATGGNEKAQEYY
+763 
-777 KYLNEELL
+777 
-785 PVRESGE
+785 
-792 LQALAQDLASSG
+792 
-804 VVGATAATALSVALS
+804 
-819 PAQVAGTVYSV
+819 
-830 IAKMRGEEINPYH
+830 
-843 GSFAANMFI
+843 
-852 SSARGTVK
+852 
-860 NEIDEALGEDT
+860 
-871 GWATFANIA
+871 
-880 YDALT
+880 
-885 SSGDS
+885 
-890 LLSGAIGSGIAGSLG
+890 
-905 GIASKI
+905 
-911 PGGGKVAAYMADKG
+911 
-925 ASVASVLFMGQE
+925 
-937 AASGA
+937 
-942 VMDAKMRGATD
+942 
-953 TQALLMGGITWA
+953 
-965 AESGT
+965 
-970 EFLPMEEILDA
+970 
-981 FKGSSTEAARG
+981 
-992 LVARVVRSV
+992 
-1001 FEEAPGE
+1001 
-1008 MVNELV
+1008 
-1014 EGIAD
+1014 
-1019 DQIMGAM
+1019 
-1026 SERNMAVREYM
+1026 
-1037 ANGMSEEEAER
+1037 
-1048 QATKDFVSDIL
+1048 
-1059 YAGAT
+1059 
-1064 GAMSGAMSTG
+1064 
-1074 TAWLGGKLNRQG
+1074 
-1086 NGTETQTGTDT
+1086 
-1097 GIDTMQEAAAGTMN
+1097 
-1111 AQGTAQQTGA
+1111 
-1121 PLTEAQT
+1121 
-1128 QRANEILQEKMA
+1128 
-1140 KSAQNNETGRL
+1140 
-1151 LNPTQSNQADA
+1151 
-1162 AESQKMQA
+1162 
-1170 FEAFYPQ
+1170 
-1177 LTALSK
+1177 
-1183 ARLTQNKAGVSSV
+1183 
-1196 ISGVMQALGLD
+1196 
-1207 AETARAAGQTLV
+1207 
-1219 ERIGGD
+1219 
-1225 RAVSAMQR
+1225 
-1233 ILYSSVEQG
+1233 
-1242 IDTGEAAKAIAYN
+1242 
-1255 ALAETESGANSVYE
+1255 
-1269 LSFGSIGSI
+1269 
-1278 PAETLNS
+1278 
-1285 FIAESLTN
+1285 
-1293 ANAEGAMQQMQ
+1293 
-1304 KRVTD
+1304 
-1309 NAIANMMREVVADGG
+1309 
-1324 LDGIR
+1324 
-1329 TYEVALRQAEENVR
+1329 
-1343 IARENLERVQAERDA
+1343 
-1358 AAQNLQDIQAKFAQ
+1358 
-1372 TPADPQIAGA
+1372 
-1382 MQQATRDMEGKAK
+1382 
-1395 VAAEYLQSMRKFQT
+1395 
-1409 QQQVAET
+1409 
-1416 TLSNAQESAMTKV
+1416 MTKV
-1429 RQEAMQRVMEQRAA
+1429 RQEAVQRVMEQRAA
-1443 LEAEARAAD
+1443 LEAEARAAE

-1461 AQENVAAENEAQES
+1461 AQENVAAESLQNTEAGTPSEVVPTQTFEQQLDTWDGEEKGRVFTLGETSDVLHAIGVPDAKIVMQGDKIIKIKKKHPGMTDTVIRQIPQIIDDPVVVMKSRTVSNRITMFGEVMDANGAPVLAILDLNTTKDEVVNADFMTLVSAYGKDNKAQSFIDSSEILYVNKNKADEWQVSTRLQLPFES
-1475 AAESGQGY
+1475 A
-1483 RRKQFIPYEGAVP
+1483 
-1496 QQRENTQRE
+1496 
-1505 TTVIDDA
+1505 
-1512 NLAQAQQIINQ
+1512 
-1523 AQNQADGPGKI
+1523 
-1534 RKLIKNAYLELFGTR
+1534 
-1549 FDRQKVVVDGVQFD
+1549 
-1563 NQPYEVTIYKNL
+1563 TI
-1575 IDKVVSDPGMSA
+1575 S
-1587 EKMSVLGNLEQTI
+1587 
-1600 KNSEYLTSSGVDRSS
+1600 
-1615 QAKKDVVRYDYLSS
+1615 KDS
-1629 GVKINGTD
+1629 I
-1637 YNAVLTI
+1637 
-1644 EVYDHNNKMK
+1644 
-1654 TYRLEN
+1654 
-1660 IEMTPTSE
+1660 
-1668 ITTGYVLA
+1668 
-1676 LRGVLPGEHFTSLT
+1676 
-1690 SGTVPGP
+1690 
-1697 QGGASSSAD
+1697 
-1706 SVAQNAASVN
+1706 AQNATSVN

-1736 TQAEANGPVIS
+1736 TQAESNGPVIS

-1752 RQLAN
+1752 RQLAGE
-1757 DLGIGATLGTRKMDV
+1757 LGIGATLGTRKMDV
-1772 SKRGQVPK
+1772 SQRGQVPK
-1780 EVLGYYERRAKYM
+1780 EVLGYYERHAKYM

-1933 FDWTRPMENVDKAV
+1933 FDWTRPMEDVDKAV

-2082 RAMYPHY
+2082 REMYPHY

-2102 RGGRGTFTLRSAK
+2102 RGGRGTFTLKSAK

-2144 ALEWHNAFQTTEGL
+2144 ALEWHNAFQGTEGL
-2158 GQYAREITSDMAR
+2158 GQYAREITSDMVR
-2171 ESVNTEDVQA
+2171 ESVNTENVQA

-2459 GKERGREGA
+2459 GRERGREGA
-2468 RMAKRVFNTAM
+2468 RMAKRVFNMAM
-2479 VSAIAAVLRNA
+2479 TGAVAAVLRNA
-2490 RGDEDKKRYAMIS
+2490 LGDDDDKKRYAMIS
-2503 DEIKTGHVILP
+2503 DEIKTAHVILP
-2514 NWFNKNSDRRFVRI
+2514 NVFKNSDRRFVRI

-2574 ASELLEDGDVDERL
+2574 ASDLLEDGDVDERL

-2636 KWLGRVTGA
+2636 KWLGRVTGT

-2675 DFQPLDVVKSL
+2675 DFQALDVAKSL

-2707 YSANRAFLTELKNDV
+2707 YSANRAFLTTLKNDV
-2722 KKTGTDGGLLRGSL
+2722 EKTGTDGGMLRGSL

-2742 QAYEEAVQ
+2742 QAYEAAVQ

-2756 LIYDTND
+2756 LIYDTNG
-2763 EISTL
+2763 EISEL
-2768 WEQVNAAKNDPDMT
+2768 WKQVTAAKNDPDLT
-2782 DAERNQKILEYRDAI
+2782 DAERNQKILECRDAI

-2815 VSSPNLFER
+2815 VNSPNLFER

-2842 STFADDYDRG
+2842 STFADDYDKG
-2852 SDYMAKSHAVWEA
+2852 SDYMVKSQAVWEA

-2906 YVDANAARWNQLTE
+2906 YVDANAAKWDQLTE

-2947 SEMRQSGK
+2947 AEMRQSGK